1 MMRPLAAT
9 LATALTVI
17 ALAPTAVPAQLP
29 GLGLGAGVRYA
40 APSGDFG
47 DLLDPGYGGYLKAE
61 IGAVLVGVAAEAN
74 LTRFAGEGGADDVT
88 VLGVQVGPR
97 LSLGLFKAGLDI
109 GWYSEVE
116 KSGYTPSL
124 SLGLGP
130 LEGGAGI
137 TFFDGGRWLF
147 LRAGVR
153 F

>member
-1 MMRPLAAT
+1 MRPLAAT
-9 LATALTVI
+9 LGTALL
-17 ALAPTAVPAQLP
+17 ALAIAPTAIPAQLP

-47 DLLDPGYGGYLKAE
+47 DALDPGYGGYLKAE
-61 IGAVLVGVAAEAN
+61 LRAVLIGVAAEAN
-74 LTRFAGEGGADDVT
+74 LTRFAGEGDADDAT
-88 VLGVQVGPR
+88 VLGIQVGPR
-97 LSLGLFKAGLDI
+97 LSLGLLKAGLDI

-116 KSGYTPSL
+116 EAGYTPSL

-130 LEGGAGI
+130 VEGGAGI
-137 TFFDGGRWLF
+137 TFFDGGRWFF

>member
-1 MMRPLAAT
+1 MLRQLRTAT
-9 LATALTVI
+9 LSILLGALPLGSV
-17 ALAPTAVPAQLP
+17 VAQLP
-29 GLGLGAGVRYA
+29 GIGLGAGVRYA

-47 DLLDPGYGGYLKAE
+47 NALDPGYGGYLKAE
-61 IGAVLVGVAAEAN
+61 VGALLIGVAAEAN
-74 LTRFAGEGGADDVT
+74 LTRFGGAGTADDVT
-88 VLGVQVGPR
+88 VFGIQAGPR
-97 LSLGLFKAGLDI
+97 LSLGLLKAGLDI

-116 KSGYTPSL
+116 ETGYTPSL

-137 TFFDGGRWLF
+137 TFFDGGRWVF